1 MTKGIDLGCRGSNP
15 YMTIQVHKRRYN
27 MNNFLETLKSQF
39 IEDKNAS
46 LIASCDALEEFLN
59 SDSEII
65 MYVYKESG
73 KSDIISIEFTG
84 I

>member
-1 MTKGIDLGCRGSNP
+1 
-15 YMTIQVHKRRYN
+15 

-39 IEDKNAS
+39 IEDKNVS
-46 LIASCDALEEFLN
+46 LIASCGTLEEFLN

-65 MYVYKESG
+65 MHVYKESG
-73 KSDIISIEFTG
+73 TSDIISIEFTG

>member
-1 MTKGIDLGCRGSNP
+1 
-15 YMTIQVHKRRYN
+15 

-39 IEDKNAS
+39 IEDKNVS
-46 LIASCDALEEFLN
+46 LMVSCDSIEKFLN

-65 MYVYKESG
+65 MYVYKEVETG
-73 KSDIISIEFTG
+73 NIISIEFTG

>member
-1 MTKGIDLGCRGSNP
+1 
-15 YMTIQVHKRRYN
+15 

-39 IEDKNAS
+39 NEDKNVS
-46 LIASCDALEEFLN
+46 LIASCDTLEEFLN

>member
-1 MTKGIDLGCRGSNP
+1 
-15 YMTIQVHKRRYN
+15 

-39 IEDKNAS
+39 EEDKNTT
-46 LIASCDALEEFLN
+46 LVASCDTLEEFLN

-65 MYVYKESG
+65 MYVYKESERA
-73 KSDIISIEFTG
+73 DIISIEFTG

>member
-1 MTKGIDLGCRGSNP
+1 
-15 YMTIQVHKRRYN
+15 

-39 IEDKNAS
+39 IEDKNVS
-46 LIASCDALEEFLN
+46 LIMSCDTLEEFL
-59 SDSEII
+59 DSNLEII

-73 KSDIISIEFTG
+73 TSNIISIELTG

>member
-1 MTKGIDLGCRGSNP
+1 
-15 YMTIQVHKRRYN
+15 

-39 IEDKNAS
+39 IEDKNVS
-46 LIASCDALEEFLN
+46 LIMSCDTLEEFLD
-59 SDSEII
+59 SDLEII

-73 KSDIISIEFTG
+73 TSNIISIELTG

>member
-1 MTKGIDLGCRGSNP
+1 
-15 YMTIQVHKRRYN
+15 

-39 IEDKNAS
+39 VEDKNTA
-46 LIASCDALEEFLN
+46 LVASCDTLEEFLN

-73 KSDIISIEFTG
+73 RADIISIEFTG

>member
-1 MTKGIDLGCRGSNP
+1 
-15 YMTIQVHKRRYN
+15 

-39 IEDKNAS
+39 VEDKNTT
-46 LIASCDALEEFLN
+46 LVASCDTLEEYLN

-73 KSDIISIEFTG
+73 IDNIISIEFTG
-84 I
+84 V

>member
-1 MTKGIDLGCRGSNP
+1 
-15 YMTIQVHKRRYN
+15 

-39 IEDKNAS
+39 VEDKNTA
-46 LIASCDALEEFLN
+46 LVVSCDTLEEFLN

-65 MYVYKESG
+65 MYVYKESERA
-73 KSDIISIEFTG
+73 DIISIEFTG

>member
-1 MTKGIDLGCRGSNP
+1 MTKGIVPGCRGSNP
-15 YMTIQVHKRRYN
+15 RMTIQSHKRRYN

-39 IEDKNAS
+39 IEDKNVS
-46 LIASCDALEEFLN
+46 LMVSCDSIEKFLN

-65 MYVYKESG
+65 MHVYKEVETG
-73 KSDIISIEFTG
+73 NIISIEFTG

>member
-1 MTKGIDLGCRGSNP
+1 
-15 YMTIQVHKRRYN
+15 

-39 IEDKNAS
+39 IEDKSVS
-46 LIASCDALEEFLN
+46 LIASCDTLEEFLN

-65 MYVYKESG
+65 MHVYKESG
-73 KSDIISIEFTG
+73 TSDIISIEFTG